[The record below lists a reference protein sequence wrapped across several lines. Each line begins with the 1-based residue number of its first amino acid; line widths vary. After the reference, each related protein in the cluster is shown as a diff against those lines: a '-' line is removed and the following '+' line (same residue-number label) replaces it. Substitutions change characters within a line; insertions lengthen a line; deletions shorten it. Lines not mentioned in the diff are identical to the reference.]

1 MKSENVLS
9 CSVMSNFLRPHGS
22 SVHGILHV
30 RILEWV
36 AISFSTDLPDP
47 GIELRSPA
55 LQADSLLPEPPR
67 KPQRLNVHYYIII
80 VIISDCEN
88 YKILQGN
95 KKALM

>member
-1 MKSENVLS
+1 MNIKSKDSWGKNTGVGSHSLS
-9 CSVMSNFLRPHGS
+9 QG
-22 SVHGILHV
+22 
-30 RILEWV
+30 
-36 AISFSTDLPDP
+36 DLPDP